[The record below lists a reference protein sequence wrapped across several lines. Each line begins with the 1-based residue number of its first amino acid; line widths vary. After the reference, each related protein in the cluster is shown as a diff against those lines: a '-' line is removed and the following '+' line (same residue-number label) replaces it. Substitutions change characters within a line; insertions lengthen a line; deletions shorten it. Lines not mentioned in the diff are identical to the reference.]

1 MRKRLLISALVIAV
15 LAALAWGGM
24 RVIQLTAPE
33 DKNEIP
39 TTRVRKGKVT
49 ISVSARGELQGGNS
63 EVLTAPMI
71 GGDLPITS
79 LREPGEM
86 VKPGDVV
93 VEFDTTAQEYNLR
106 EAQADLAEAE
116 QQVIKAQADAQATL
130 EETRYLTLSTAADV
144 KTAELEVRKNPIL
157 AAVPAKQNEIALDA
171 ARNKQHQAEKDFSNK
186 KATAEAGIAIQKA
199 AIEKSRVLADQAQ
212 KQIESMT
219 LKAKT
224 AGYVAIQLN
233 SNQNTLYYGQQLPD
247 YQVGDAAR
255 SGQAVAQIPDMSN
268 WEVSASIPELD
279 RGHLEAGQKVTIRA
293 AAIPGREF
301 RGHVKSLGGTSGSA
315 WDRRFECRIALDDTG
330 PELRPGMTSNIVITV
345 ESLEDALWIPSQAL
359 FERDGRAFV
368 YVRTP
373 QGFASRDV
381 KLVRRSE
388 SQAVITGLAEGEQ
401 VALSNPDQN
410 NANQNKAG
418 KAGDT
423 GGSSGGVMKALAK

>member
-1 MRKRLLISALVIAV
+1 
-15 LAALAWGGM
+15 
-24 RVIQLTAPE
+24 
-33 DKNEIP
+33 
-39 TTRVRKGKVT
+39 
-49 ISVSARGELQGGNS
+49 
-63 EVLTAPMI
+63 
-71 GGDLPITS
+71 
-79 LREPGEM
+79 
-86 VKPGDVV
+86 VV

-116 QQVIKAQADAQATL
+116 QQVIKAQADAQASL
-130 EETRYLTLSTAADV
+130 EEAHYQTLSTAADV

-157 AAVPAKQNEIALDA
+157 AAVPARQNEIALEA
-171 ARNKQHQAEKDFSNK
+171 AKNKKLQADKDYANK

-199 AIEKSRVLADQAQ
+199 AVEKSRVLAEQAQ
-212 KQIESMT
+212 RQIDTMV

-233 SNQNTLYYGQQLPD
+233 SNQNTLYYGQQLPEF
-247 YQVGDAAR
+247 QVGDAAR
-255 SGQAVAQIPDMSN
+255 GGQAVAQIPDMSN

-279 RGHLEAGQKVTIRA
+279 RGHLDAGQKVTIRA

-330 PELRPGMTSNIVITV
+330 PELRPGMTSNIQITV

-359 FERDGRAFV
+359 FETDGRAFV
-368 YVRTP
+368 YLQTP
-373 QGFASRDV
+373 QGFVSRDV
-381 KLVRRSE
+381 KLIRRSE
-388 SQAVITGLAEGEQ
+388 SQAVIAGLAEGDP

-410 NANQNKAG
+410 KAA

-423 GGSSGGVMKALAK
+423 GGVMKALAK

>member
-1 MRKRLLISALVIAV
+1 MKKAILISGLVIV
-15 LAALAWGGM
+15 VVAALAWGGM

-33 DKNEIP
+33 DRNEIP
-39 TTRVRKGKVT
+39 ITRVRKGKVT

-63 EVLTAPMI
+63 EVLTAPMV

-79 LREPGEM
+79 LREPGDL

-116 QQVIKAQADAQATL
+116 QQVIKAQADAQASL
-130 EETRYLTLSTAADV
+130 EETQYQTLSTAADV
-144 KTAELEVRKNPIL
+144 KMAELEVRKNPIL
-157 AAVPAKQNEIALDA
+157 AAVPARQNEIALEA
-171 ARNKQHQAEKDFSNK
+171 AKNKKLQADKDYANK

-199 AIEKSRVLADQAQ
+199 AVEKSRVLAEQAQ
-212 KQIESMT
+212 RQIDTMV

-233 SNQNTLYYGQQLPD
+233 SNQNTLYYGQQLPEF
-247 YQVGDAAR
+247 QVGDAAR
-255 SGQAVAQIPDMSN
+255 GGQAVAQIPDMSN

-279 RGHLEAGQKVTIRA
+279 RGHLDAGQRVTIRA

-330 PELRPGMTSNIVITV
+330 PELRPGMTSNIQITV

-359 FERDGRAFV
+359 FETDGRAFV
-368 YVRTP
+368 YLQTP
-373 QGFASRDV
+373 QGFVSRYV
-381 KLVRRSE
+381 KLIRRSE
-388 SQAVITGLAEGEQ
+388 SQAVIAGLAEGEP

-410 NANQNKAG
+410 KAAKAG
-418 KAGDT
+418 AT
-423 GGSSGGVMKALAK
+423 GGVMKALAK

>member
-1 MRKRLLISALVIAV
+1 MKKAVLISGLVIV
-15 LAALAWGGM
+15 IVAALAWGGM

-33 DKNEIP
+33 DRNEIP

-63 EVLTAPMI
+63 EVLTAPMV

-79 LREPGEM
+79 LREPGDL

-116 QQVIKAQADAQATL
+116 QQVIKAQADAQASL
-130 EETRYLTLSTAADV
+130 EEAQYQTLSTAGDV
-144 KTAELEVRKNPIL
+144 KMAELEVRKNPIL
-157 AAVPAKQNEIALDA
+157 AAVPARQNEIALEA
-171 ARNKQHQAEKDFSNK
+171 AKNKKLQADKDYANK

-199 AIEKSRVLADQAQ
+199 AVEKSRVLAEQAQ
-212 KQIESMT
+212 RQIDTMV

-233 SNQNTLYYGQQLPD
+233 SNQNTLYYGQQLPEF
-247 YQVGDAAR
+247 QVGDAAR
-255 SGQAVAQIPDMSN
+255 GGQAVAQIPDMSN

-279 RGHLEAGQKVTIRA
+279 RGHLDAGQKVTIRA

-330 PELRPGMTSNIVITV
+330 PELRPGMTSNILITV

-359 FERDGRAFV
+359 FETDGRAFV
-368 YVRTP
+368 YLQTP
-373 QGFASRDV
+373 QGFVSRDV
-381 KLVRRSE
+381 KLIRRSE
-388 SQAVITGLAEGEQ
+388 SQAVIAGLAEGEP

-410 NANQNKAG
+410 KAA

-423 GGSSGGVMKALAK
+423 GGVMKALAK

>member
-1 MRKRLLISALVIAV
+1 VRKRLLISALVIAV
-15 LAALAWGGM
+15 LTALAWGGL
-24 RVIQLTAPE
+24 RAIQLTALE
-33 DKNEIP
+33 NRNEIP

-49 ISVSARGELQGGNS
+49 ITVSARGELQGGNS
-63 EVLTAPMI
+63 EVLTAPMV

-79 LREPGEM
+79 LKEPGER
-86 VKPGDVV
+86 VKPGDIV

-116 QQVIKAQADAQATL
+116 QQVIKAQADAQASL
-130 EETRYLTLSTAADV
+130 EETRYQTLATAAEV

-157 AAVPAKQNEIALDA
+157 AAVPAKQNEIALEA
-171 ARNKQHQAEKDFSNK
+171 ARNKQLQAEKDFSNK
-186 KATAEAGIAIQKA
+186 KATADAGVAIQKA
-199 AIEKSRVLADQAQ
+199 AVEKSRVLAAQAQ

-224 AGYVAIQLN
+224 AGYVNVQQN
-233 SNQNTLYYGQQLPD
+233 SNQNNLYYGQQLPD
-247 YQVGDAAR
+247 YHVGDAAR

-279 RGHLEAGQKVTIRA
+279 RGHLDQGQKVTIRA

-315 WDRRFECRIALDDTG
+315 WDRRFECRIALDETG
-330 PELRPGMTSNIVITV
+330 PELRPGMTSNILITV

-359 FERDGRAFV
+359 FESDGRAFV
-368 YVRTP
+368 YARTP
-373 QGFASRDV
+373 QGFVSRDV

-388 SQAVITGLAEGEQ
+388 SQAVITGIAEGEQ
-401 VALSNPDQN
+401 VALSNPDQS
-410 NANQNKAG
+410 NANRYKGG
-418 KAGDT
+418 KS
-423 GGSSGGVMKALAK
+423 GGTGGVMKALTK

>member
-1 MRKRLLISALVIAV
+1 MKKRLLISALVIAV

-171 ARNKQHQAEKDFSNK
+171 ARNKQLQAEKDFNNK

-212 KQIESMT
+212 KQMWDPLEST
-219 LKAKT
+219 C
-224 AGYVAIQLN
+224 
-233 SNQNTLYYGQQLPD
+233 
-247 YQVGDAAR
+247 R
-255 SGQAVAQIPDMSN
+255 H
-268 WEVSASIPELD
+268 AS
-279 RGHLEAGQKVTIRA
+279 
-293 AAIPGREF
+293 
-301 RGHVKSLGGTSGSA
+301 
-315 WDRRFECRIALDDTG
+315 
-330 PELRPGMTSNIVITV
+330 
-345 ESLEDALWIPSQAL
+345 
-359 FERDGRAFV
+359 
-368 YVRTP
+368 
-373 QGFASRDV
+373 
-381 KLVRRSE
+381 
-388 SQAVITGLAEGEQ
+388 
-401 VALSNPDQN
+401 LSI
-410 NANQNKAG
+410 
-418 KAGDT
+418 
-423 GGSSGGVMKALAK
+423 L

>member
-1 MRKRLLISALVIAV
+1 MKKRLFISALVIAV

-33 DKNEIP
+33 DRSEIP

-49 ISVSARGELQGGNS
+49 ITVSARGELQGGNS
-63 EVLTAPMI
+63 EILTAPMV

-79 LREPGEM
+79 LKEPGEM

-116 QQVIKAQADAQATL
+116 QQVIKAEADAQASL
-130 EETRYLTLSTAADV
+130 EEAHYQTLSTAADV
-144 KTAELEVRKNPIL
+144 KTAALEVRKNPTL
-157 AAVPAKQNEIALDA
+157 AAVPARQNEIALDA
-171 ARNKQHQAEKDFSNK
+171 AKNKQAQAEKDFNNK
-186 KATAEAGIAIQKA
+186 QTTAGAGVAIQKA
-199 AIEKSRVLADQAQ
+199 AVEKSRVLAEQAQ
-212 KQIESMT
+212 RQIDSMT

-268 WEVSASIPELD
+268 WEVIASIPELD
-279 RGHLEAGQKVTIRA
+279 RGHLDPGQKVTISA
-293 AAIPGREF
+293 AAIPGRQF

-315 WDRRFECRIALDDTG
+315 WDRRFECRIALDETG
-330 PELRPGMTSNIVITV
+330 PELRPGMTSNILITV
-345 ESLEDALWIPSQAL
+345 EALDDVLWIPSQAL
-359 FERDGRAFV
+359 FESDGRAFV

-373 QGFASRDV
+373 QGFAPKDV
-381 KLVRRSE
+381 KLVKRSE
-388 SQAVITGLAEGEQ
+388 SQAVITGIAEGEQ
-401 VALSNPDQN
+401 VALSNPDQS
-410 NANQNKAG
+410 KST
-418 KAGDT
+418 KAGD
-423 GGSSGGVMKALAK
+423 SGGVMKALTK

>member
-1 MRKRLLISALVIAV
+1 MKKRLLISTLVIAI

-33 DKNEIP
+33 DRNEIP

-49 ISVSARGELQGGNS
+49 ITVSARGELQGGNS
-63 EVLTAPMI
+63 EVLTAPMV

-116 QQVIKAQADAQATL
+116 QQVIKAEADAQALL
-130 EETRYLTLSTAADV
+130 EEAHYQTLSTAADV
-144 KTAELEVRKNPIL
+144 KTAALEVRKNPTL
-157 AAVPAKQNEIALDA
+157 AAVPARQNEIALDA
-171 ARNKQHQAEKDFSNK
+171 AKNRQAQAEKDFKNK
-186 KATAEAGIAIQKA
+186 ETTAGAGVAIQKA
-199 AIEKSRVLADQAQ
+199 AVEKSRVLAEQAQ
-212 KQIESMT
+212 RQIDTMT
-219 LKAKT
+219 LRAKT

-247 YQVGDAAR
+247 FQVGDAAR

-268 WEVSASIPELD
+268 WEVIASIPELD
-279 RGHLEAGQKVTIRA
+279 RGHLDPGQKVTIRA

-315 WDRRFECRIALDDTG
+315 WDRRFECRIALDETG
-330 PELRPGMTSNIVITV
+330 PELRPGMTSNIKITV
-345 ESLEDALWIPSQAL
+345 ESLDDALWLPSQAL
-359 FERDGRAFV
+359 FESDGRAFV
-368 YVRTP
+368 YLRTP
-373 QGFASRDV
+373 QGFVSRDV
-381 KLVRRSE
+381 KLVKRSE
-388 SQAVITGLAEGEQ
+388 SQAVVTGIAEGEQ
-401 VALSNPDQN
+401 VALSNPDQTKS
-410 NANQNKAG
+410 AKG
-418 KAGDT
+418 GDT
-423 GGSSGGVMKALAK
+423 GGVMKALTK

>member
-1 MRKRLLISALVIAV
+1 MKKAILISGLVIV
-15 LAALAWGGM
+15 VVAALAWGGM

-33 DKNEIP
+33 DRNEIP
-39 TTRVRKGKVT
+39 ITRVRKGKVT

-63 EVLTAPMI
+63 EVLTAPMV

-79 LREPGEM
+79 LREPGEL

-116 QQVIKAQADAQATL
+116 QQVIKAQADAQASL
-130 EETRYLTLSTAADV
+130 EETQYQTLSTAADV
-144 KTAELEVRKNPIL
+144 KMAELEVRKNPIL
-157 AAVPAKQNEIALDA
+157 AAVPARQNEIALEA
-171 ARNKQHQAEKDFSNK
+171 AKNKKLQADKDYANK

-199 AIEKSRVLADQAQ
+199 AVEKSRVLAEQAQ
-212 KQIESMT
+212 RQIDTMV

-233 SNQNTLYYGQQLPD
+233 SNQNTLYYGQQLPEF
-247 YQVGDAAR
+247 QVGDAAR
-255 SGQAVAQIPDMSN
+255 GGQAVAQIPDMSN

-279 RGHLEAGQKVTIRA
+279 RGHLDAGQKVTIRA

-330 PELRPGMTSNIVITV
+330 PELRPGMTSNIQITV

-359 FERDGRAFV
+359 FETDGRAFV
-368 YVRTP
+368 YLQTP
-373 QGFASRDV
+373 QGFVSRDV
-381 KLVRRSE
+381 KLIRRSE
-388 SQAVITGLAEGEQ
+388 SQAVIAGLAEGEP

-410 NANQNKAG
+410 KAAKAG
-418 KAGDT
+418 AT
-423 GGSSGGVMKALAK
+423 GGVMKALAK